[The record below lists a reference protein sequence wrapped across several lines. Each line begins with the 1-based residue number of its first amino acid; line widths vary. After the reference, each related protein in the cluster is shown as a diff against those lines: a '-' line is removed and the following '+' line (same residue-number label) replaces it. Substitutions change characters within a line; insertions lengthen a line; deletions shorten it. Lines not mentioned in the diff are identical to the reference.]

1 MHGGK
6 RNGSGRKSGSKTK
19 KSAEIAKKAAEEGI
33 TPLEFMLNIMRNG
46 KPAEDSTQEEQ
57 KIFHSLRFE
66 AAKAAAPFV
75 HPRLAAV
82 ELSGDPQNPV
92 RFVVEK

>member
-6 RNGSGRKSGSKTK
+6 RGGAGRKAGSRSR
-19 KSAEIAKKAAEEGI
+19 KSAERAVKAAEQGL
-33 TPLEFMLNIMRNG
+33 TPLEFMLNILR
-46 KPAEDSTQEEQ
+46 DEEQ
-57 KIFHSLRFE
+57 SSHDRFE

-82 ELSGDPQNPV
+82 EIAGALTMKQEEAVDLLRRGSSSS
-92 RFVVEK
+92 